1 MAKTAT
7 ARKGSPVRRQ
17 GRRVLPTLRRVAR
30 RVKAAQT
37 VKRPAAKAEPL
48 TLGELIAA
56 AFDTAG
62 GELSEVL
69 KVVGSPQLAKA
80 LGRRVVLVP

>member
-7 ARKGSPVRRQ
+7 ARKGNPVRRQ

-30 RVKAAQT
+30 RVKAARQGQG
-37 VKRPAAKAEPL
+37 AAARAEPL

-62 GELSEVL
+62 GELAQVL
-69 KVVGSPQLAKA
+69 KVVASPQLSKA